1 MPLIIITGLPTSGK
15 TTRARQLYDYLSARL
30 ASQSSSSSSSS
41 SSPPPPHQPQQEQQ
55 KQPQSPPPKPSASP
69 RPPYRLHLISDST
82 LSIPR
87 TVYDLSPASLPAHV
101 RSANAAEKDA
111 RAAVYGAVKRVLS
124 PRDIVILDGLNYIK
138 GWRYQLY
145 CEAKNVR
152 TGSCVLQVGAGVDRA
167 RRVNEA
173 RLARRRRALGEGALQ
188 QQQQPGQQQ
197 QQQQQQQQPPERQAR
212 QQQTDNVSVA
222 PDAEKKDA
230 DLDAVD
236 DDDDEEPY
244 EPSNWENLVFR
255 YEEPNAMNRW
265 DSPLFTLIWDDDEAQ
280 ARAVFDKIW
289 DAIAGEGRKPV
300 RPNQSTVQ
308 RDKDP
313 GGDYLY
319 VLERETQDIVKK
331 ILERQPD
338 EGGGAVVLPRRASN
352 AAAAAANR
360 EGEGEGDLVVEL
372 PGKKVGLPQLQR
384 YRRAFVALNRGG
396 IGLEAVGKLAAERLR
411 ESFVGYLNDAFEKDG

>member
-30 ASQSSSSSSSS
+30 GSQSS
-41 SSPPPPHQPQQEQQ
+41 PQHQPQQGRQQ
-55 KQPQSPPPKPSASP
+55 QQQSPSPNPSP
-69 RPPYRLHLISDST
+69 NLKPPYRLHLISDST

-87 TVYDLSPASLPAHV
+87 TVYDLSPTNLPAHV

-111 RAAVYGAVKRVLS
+111 RAAIYGAVKRVLS

-152 TGSCVLQVGAGVDRA
+152 TASCVLQIGAGVERA
-167 RRVNEA
+167 RQVNEA
-173 RLARRRRALGEGALQ
+173 RLARRKAAREGGQPGSRPVEGEGGGEEQGENADETGAPQPSGQ
-188 QQQQPGQQQ
+188 QAPEQQPQQE
-197 QQQQQQQQPPERQAR
+197 QQPE
-212 QQQTDNVSVA
+212 QQTGEGPGEPPQDVERK
-222 PDAEKKDA
+222 AELQYATAAA
-230 DLDAVD
+230 DDE
-236 DDDDEEPY
+236 EEPY
-244 EPSNWENLVFR
+244 EPSNWDNLVFR

-280 ARAVFDKIW
+280 TRAVFDKIW

-338 EGGGAVVLPRRASN
+338 EGGGTVI
-352 AAAAAANR
+352 
-360 EGEGEGDLVVEL
+360 
-372 PGKKVGLPQLQR
+372 LPQ
-384 YRRAFVALNRGG
+384 
-396 IGLEAVGKLAAERLR
+396 AVGKLAAERLR
-411 ESFVGYLNDAFEKDG
+411 ESFVGYLNDMFEKDG